1 MEEISTRAC
10 ISAHVDWKRKPYKA
24 FKATEEDSSLCV
36 GLCCLS
42 IHVFPHPVSSPYR
55 SRYMFTDR
63 VHNACTKHP
72 FLKRLKEMKQMSRD
86 PLAAAKARKAERR
99 ADEKSG
105 GITIKPVSLP
115 SAEATKPTGF
125 KKGGFKNAFGNADDD
140 EEPDERRQAKAEP
153 AVEGWK
159 VAEPVEVES
168 DEEWGDYDPR
178 RPTGCW
184 EGCPSRR

>member
-1 MEEISTRAC
+1 
-10 ISAHVDWKRKPYKA
+10 
-24 FKATEEDSSLCV
+24 
-36 GLCCLS
+36 
-42 IHVFPHPVSSPYR
+42 
-55 SRYMFTDR
+55 
-63 VHNACTKHP
+63 
-72 FLKRLKEMKQMSRD
+72 MKQMSRD

-125 KKGGFKNAFGNADDD
+125 KKGGFKNAFGSADDD
-140 EEPDERRQAKAEP
+140 DDEMDEKKQTKAEP
-153 AVEGWK
+153 RVEGWK

-168 DEEWGDYDPR
+168 DDEWGDYDPR

-184 EGCPSRR
+184 EACPGRR